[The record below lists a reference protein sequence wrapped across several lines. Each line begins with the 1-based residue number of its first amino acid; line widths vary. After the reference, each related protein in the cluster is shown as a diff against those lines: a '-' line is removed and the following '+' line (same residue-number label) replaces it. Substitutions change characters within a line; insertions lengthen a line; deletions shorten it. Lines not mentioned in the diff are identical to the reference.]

1 MLAQV
6 ASLADDP
13 DRTTNTAAGSVEI
26 NAADALAVQRH
37 TMSIKRAV
45 ADGAAHRV
53 QVIALPDDVWT
64 KNAGTW
70 RMLKT
75 FTPGLTMLRDGSIVI
90 AKKRQGPPAA
100 PDELKPLPMTS
111 AQGGSG
117 HQAACSLPF
126 RT

>member
-13 DRTTNTAAGSVEI
+13 DRTTNTSAGSVEI

-64 KNAGTW
+64 NNA
-70 RMLKT
+70 

>member
-45 ADGAAHRV
+45 ADGAAHRI
-53 QVIALPDDVWT
+53 QVIALSDDVWT

-100 PDELKPLPMTS
+100 PTN
-111 AQGGSG
+111 
-117 HQAACSLPF
+117 
-126 RT
+126 